1 MKLNLKEILFCT
13 LGLVL
18 LIWLIV
24 SQVKCNHL
32 RNQLNE
38 EKMKNLEQVDSLE
51 YANKQH
57 LKQIKVYEYQISEL
71 KMELDSLEKAKSKII
86 VKKDD
91 VIVSNNVS
99 EATKLLKENLE
110 TWKR

>member
-1 MKLNLKEILFCT
+1 M
-13 LGLVL
+13 
-18 LIWLIV
+18 
-24 SQVKCNHL
+24 KCNHL

-57 LKQIKVYEYQISEL
+57 LKQIKVYESQISEL
-71 KMELDSLEKAKSKII
+71 KMELDSLEKVKSKII

-110 TWKR
+110 T